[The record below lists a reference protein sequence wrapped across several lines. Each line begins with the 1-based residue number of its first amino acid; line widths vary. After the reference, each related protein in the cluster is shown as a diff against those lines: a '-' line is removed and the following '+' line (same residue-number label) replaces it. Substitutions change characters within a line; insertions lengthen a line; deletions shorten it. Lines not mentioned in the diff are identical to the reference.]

1 MKQTLKTTVILAI
14 LICTALSCSKNDDD
28 QIANTGTMS
37 YLNKDYAIKE
47 ALITEQEYSN
57 GITRYGITLYG
68 TDVKWTSAGT
78 FTDGHTVSFD
88 LYCSGQNGVAAGTY
102 TEEDSDDFIHL
113 KAGYSLF
120 LEVRSTY
127 PYTDYETLHPKKV
140 TVKVSGNVYEISFNG
155 SDMVDRPFTA
165 TYKGS
170 LKKK

>member
-1 MKQTLKTTVILAI
+1 MKQPIKTTVIIAVAI
-14 LICTALSCSKNDDD
+14 LTTLSCSKNGDE
-28 QIANTGTMS
+28 QITNTGTMS
-37 YLNKDYAIKE
+37 YLNKNYAVKE
-47 ALITEQEYSN
+47 ALITDQEYSN

-88 LYCSGQNGVAAGTY
+88 LYCNGQNGVAEGTY
-102 TEEDSDDFIHL
+102 TEDGSDDFIHL

-127 PYTDYETLHPKKV
+127 PYTDYETLHLKKV

-155 SDMVDRPFTA
+155 TDMVDRPFTA
-165 TYKGS
+165 SYKGS
-170 LKKK
+170 LRKK